1 MQEVWRDD
9 IQPDDVVILQSGKY
23 KLTPT
28 EEHLCEHLCNIWFR
42 LDCKIGCWGLLAF
55 LTLEFDATVNEID
68 KQ

>member
-28 EEHLCEHLCNIWFR
+28 EERTVTAGSIFSFTLIAQFS
-42 LDCKIGCWGLLAF
+42 AS
-55 LTLEFDATVNEID
+55 LTNFSE
-68 KQ
+68 

>member
-28 EEHLCEHLCNIWFR
+28 EEHLCNIWFR
-42 LDCKIGCWGLLAF
+42 LEGKIGCWGLLAF
-55 LTLEFDATVNEID
+55 LTLEVDATVNEID
-68 KQ
+68 NQ